1 MLVVEWVPQAYLK
14 SFRVFLRLFL
24 ILFFLNNHLYA
35 ESLSLTDEDSIKS
48 VVKQQLEAFSNDD
61 FEKAYSFASPT
72 IKKMFSSPEVFRKMV
87 IGGYQAVYRPQSIK
101 MGSVEI
107 IKGVT
112 TLKVYLVDP
121 NGEFVT
127 ANYLMEKQENG
138 EWLISGCILSIAES
152 DEI

>member
-1 MLVVEWVPQAYLK
+1 MRLAKNIINNSLN
-14 SFRVFLRLFL
+14 LFL
-24 ILFFLNNHLYA
+24 LFALFFIFIGNSFA
-35 ESLSLTDEDSIKS
+35 ITIDEENEIKS
-48 VVKQQLEAFSNDD
+48 IVNQQLEAFKNDD

-101 MGSVEI
+101 IGSVEI
-107 IKGVT
+107 IKGVA

-127 ANYLMEKQENG
+127 ANYLMEQQEDG
-138 EWLISGCILSIAES
+138 EWLIGGCILSKAES

>member
-1 MLVVEWVPQAYLK
+1 MRLAKNIINNSLNLLLLFALVFIFIGN
-14 SFRVFLRLFL
+14 SFA
-24 ILFFLNNHLYA
+24 I
-35 ESLSLTDEDSIKS
+35 TIDEENEIKS
-48 VVKQQLEAFSNDD
+48 IVNQQLEAFKNDD

-101 MGSVEI
+101 IGSVEI
-107 IKGVT
+107 IKGVA

-127 ANYLMEKQENG
+127 ANYLMEQQEDG
-138 EWLISGCILSIAES
+138 EWLIGGCILSKAES

>member
-1 MLVVEWVPQAYLK
+1 MRLVKNIKNNPQNLLLLFALVFIVIGN
-14 SFRVFLRLFL
+14 SFA
-24 ILFFLNNHLYA
+24 IT
-35 ESLSLTDEDSIKS
+35 TDEENEIKFI
-48 VVKQQLEAFSNDD
+48 VNQQLEAFQDDD

-101 MGSVEI
+101 IGSVEI

-138 EWLISGCILSIAES
+138 EWLIAGCILSKAES

>member
-1 MLVVEWVPQAYLK
+1 MRLAKNIINNTLNLLLLFTLVLIFIGN
-14 SFRVFLRLFL
+14 SFA
-24 ILFFLNNHLYA
+24 ITIEEEN
-35 ESLSLTDEDSIKS
+35 EIKS
-48 VVKQQLEAFSNDD
+48 IVNQQLEAFQNDD

-101 MGSVEI
+101 IGSVEI
-107 IKGVT
+107 IKGVA

-127 ANYLMEKQENG
+127 ANYLMEQQEDG
-138 EWLISGCILSIAES
+138 EWLIGGCILSKAES

>member
-1 MLVVEWVPQAYLK
+1 MRLVKNIKNNPQNLLLLFALVFIVIGN
-14 SFRVFLRLFL
+14 SFA
-24 ILFFLNNHLYA
+24 IT
-35 ESLSLTDEDSIKS
+35 TDEENEIKS
-48 VVKQQLEAFSNDD
+48 IVNQQLEAFQNDD

-121 NGEFVT
+121 NGEFIT
-127 ANYLMEKQENG
+127 ANYMMEKQENG
-138 EWLISGCILSIAES
+138 EWLISGCVLSKAES

>member
-1 MLVVEWVPQAYLK
+1 MRLVKNIINNSHYFLLLFALIFIFIGN
-14 SFRVFLRLFL
+14 SFA
-24 ILFFLNNHLYA
+24 I
-35 ESLSLTDEDSIKS
+35 TIDEENEIKS
-48 VVKQQLEAFSNDD
+48 IVNQQLEAFKNDD

-72 IKKMFSSPEVFRKMV
+72 IKKMFSSPEVFKKMV

-101 MGSVEI
+101 IGSVEI
-107 IKGVT
+107 IKGVA

>member
-1 MLVVEWVPQAYLK
+1 MRLAKNIINNSLNLLLLFALVFIFIGN
-14 SFRVFLRLFL
+14 SFA
-24 ILFFLNNHLYA
+24 I
-35 ESLSLTDEDSIKS
+35 TIDEENEIKS
-48 VVKQQLEAFSNDD
+48 IVNQQLEAFKNDD

-72 IKKMFSSPEVFRKMV
+72 IKKIFSSPEVFRKMV

-101 MGSVEI
+101 IGSVEI
-107 IKGVT
+107 IKGVA

-127 ANYLMEKQENG
+127 ANYLMEQQEDG
-138 EWLISGCILSIAES
+138 EWLIGGCILSKAES

>member
-1 MLVVEWVPQAYLK
+1 MKLVK
-14 SFRVFLRLFL
+14 SIKNNSQNLFL
-24 ILFFLNNHLYA
+24 LFVLVFIFIGNSFA
-35 ESLSLTDEDSIKS
+35 ITIDEEKKIKS
-48 VVKQQLEAFSNDD
+48 IVNQQLEAFQNDD

-72 IKKMFSSPEVFRKMV
+72 IKRMFSSPEVFRKMV

-138 EWLISGCILSIAES
+138 EWLISGCILSKAES

>member
-1 MLVVEWVPQAYLK
+1 MRLVK
-14 SFRVFLRLFL
+14 SIKNNSQNLFL
-24 ILFFLNNHLYA
+24 LFALVFIFIGNSFA
-35 ESLSLTDEDSIKS
+35 ITTDEENEIKS
-48 VVKQQLEAFSNDD
+48 IVNKQLEAFQNDD

-121 NGEFVT
+121 NGEFIT
-127 ANYLMEKQENG
+127 ANYLMEKQGNG
-138 EWLISGCILSIAES
+138 EWLISGCILSKAES

>member
-1 MLVVEWVPQAYLK
+1 MRLVKNIINNSHYLLLLFALIFIFIGN
-14 SFRVFLRLFL
+14 SFA
-24 ILFFLNNHLYA
+24 I
-35 ESLSLTDEDSIKS
+35 TIDEEKKIKS
-48 VVKQQLEAFSNDD
+48 IVNQQLEAFQNDD

-72 IKKMFSSPEVFRKMV
+72 IKRMFSSPEVFRKMV

-138 EWLISGCILSIAES
+138 EWLISGCILIKAES

>member
-1 MLVVEWVPQAYLK
+1 MRLVK
-14 SFRVFLRLFL
+14 SIKLNSQNLFL
-24 ILFFLNNHLYA
+24 LFTLVFIFIGNSFA
-35 ESLSLTDEDSIKS
+35 ITTDEENEIKS
-48 VVKQQLEAFSNDD
+48 IVNKQLEAFQNDD

-121 NGEFVT
+121 NGEFIT
-127 ANYLMEKQENG
+127 ANYLMEKQGNG
-138 EWLISGCILSIAES
+138 EWLISGCILSKAES

>member
-1 MLVVEWVPQAYLK
+1 MRLVKNIKNNYQNLFVI
-14 SFRVFLRLFL
+14 FLLFL
-24 ILFFLNNHLYA
+24 SFLGNSFA
-35 ESLSLTDEDSIKS
+35 ITVDEENEIKS
-48 VVKQQLEAFSNDD
+48 IVNQQLEAFQNDD
-61 FEKAYSFASPT
+61 FERAYSFASPT
-72 IKKMFSSPEVFRKMV
+72 IKRMFSSPEVFRKMV

-138 EWLISGCILSIAES
+138 EWLISGCILSKAES

>member
-1 MLVVEWVPQAYLK
+1 MRLAKNIINNTLNLLLLFALVFIFIGN
-14 SFRVFLRLFL
+14 SFA
-24 ILFFLNNHLYA
+24 I
-35 ESLSLTDEDSIKS
+35 TIDEENEIKS
-48 VVKQQLEAFSNDD
+48 IVNQQLEAFQNDD

-72 IKKMFSSPEVFRKMV
+72 IKKMFSSPEVFRKRV

-101 MGSVEI
+101 IGSVEI
-107 IKGVT
+107 IKGVA

-127 ANYLMEKQENG
+127 ANYLMEQQEDG
-138 EWLISGCILSIAES
+138 EWLIGGCILSKAES

>member
-1 MLVVEWVPQAYLK
+1 MRLVKNIINNSHYLLLLFALVFIFIGN
-14 SFRVFLRLFL
+14 SFA
-24 ILFFLNNHLYA
+24 I
-35 ESLSLTDEDSIKS
+35 TIDEENEIKS
-48 VVKQQLEAFSNDD
+48 IVNQQLEAFKNDD

-101 MGSVEI
+101 IGSVEI
-107 IKGVT
+107 IKGVA

-127 ANYLMEKQENG
+127 ANYLMEQQEDG
-138 EWLISGCILSIAES
+138 EWLIGGCILSKAES

>member
-1 MLVVEWVPQAYLK
+1 MRLVKNIKNNPQNLLLLFALVFIVIGN
-14 SFRVFLRLFL
+14 SFA
-24 ILFFLNNHLYA
+24 IT
-35 ESLSLTDEDSIKS
+35 TDEENEIKS
-48 VVKQQLEAFSNDD
+48 IVNQQLEAFQNDD

-72 IKKMFSSPEVFRKMV
+72 IKKMFISPEVFRKMV

-121 NGEFVT
+121 NGEFIT
-127 ANYLMEKQENG
+127 ANYMMEKQENG
-138 EWLISGCILSIAES
+138 EWLIAGCILSKAES

>member
-1 MLVVEWVPQAYLK
+1 MRLAKNIIYNSLNLLLLFALVFIFIGN
-14 SFRVFLRLFL
+14 SFA
-24 ILFFLNNHLYA
+24 I
-35 ESLSLTDEDSIKS
+35 TIDEENEIKS
-48 VVKQQLEAFSNDD
+48 IVNQQLEAFKNDD

-101 MGSVEI
+101 IGSVEI
-107 IKGVT
+107 IKGVA

-127 ANYLMEKQENG
+127 ANYLMEQQEDG
-138 EWLISGCILSIAES
+138 EWLIGGCILSKAES

>member
-1 MLVVEWVPQAYLK
+1 MRLVKNIKNNPQNLLLLFALVFIFIGN
-14 SFRVFLRLFL
+14 SFA
-24 ILFFLNNHLYA
+24 IT
-35 ESLSLTDEDSIKS
+35 TDEENEIKFI
-48 VVKQQLEAFSNDD
+48 VNQQLEAFQDDD

-127 ANYLMEKQENG
+127 ANYLMEKQGNG
-138 EWLISGCILSIAES
+138 EWLIAGCILSKAES

>member
-1 MLVVEWVPQAYLK
+1 MRLVKNIKNNPQNLLLLFALVFIVIGN
-14 SFRVFLRLFL
+14 SFA
-24 ILFFLNNHLYA
+24 IT
-35 ESLSLTDEDSIKS
+35 TDEENEIKFI
-48 VVKQQLEAFSNDD
+48 VNQQLEAFQDDD

-127 ANYLMEKQENG
+127 ANYLMEKQGNG
-138 EWLISGCILSIAES
+138 EWLIAGCILSKAES

>member
-1 MLVVEWVPQAYLK
+1 MRLAKNIINNSLNLLLLFALVFIFIGN
-14 SFRVFLRLFL
+14 SFA
-24 ILFFLNNHLYA
+24 IT
-35 ESLSLTDEDSIKS
+35 TDEENEIKS
-48 VVKQQLEAFSNDD
+48 IVNQQLEAFQNDD

-101 MGSVEI
+101 IGSVEI
-107 IKGVT
+107 IKGVA

-127 ANYLMEKQENG
+127 ANYLMEKQEDG
-138 EWLISGCILSIAES
+138 EWLIGGCILSKAES

>member
-1 MLVVEWVPQAYLK
+1 MRLVKNIKNNPQNLLLLFALVFIFIGN
-14 SFRVFLRLFL
+14 SFA
-24 ILFFLNNHLYA
+24 IT
-35 ESLSLTDEDSIKS
+35 TDEENKIKFI
-48 VVKQQLEAFSNDD
+48 VNQQLEAFQDDD

-127 ANYLMEKQENG
+127 ANYMMEKQENG
-138 EWLISGCILSIAES
+138 EWLISGCVLSKAES

>member
-1 MLVVEWVPQAYLK
+1 MSLVKIIKNNSQN
-14 SFRVFLRLFL
+14 LFL
-24 ILFFLNNHLYA
+24 LFALVFIFIGNSFA
-35 ESLSLTDEDSIKS
+35 ITTDEENEIKS
-48 VVKQQLEAFSNDD
+48 IVNQQLEAFQNDD

-72 IKKMFSSPEVFRKMV
+72 IKKMFISPEVFRKMV

-127 ANYLMEKQENG
+127 ANYMMEKQENG
-138 EWLISGCILSIAES
+138 EWLIAGCILSKAES

>member
-1 MLVVEWVPQAYLK
+1 MRLVKNIKNNPQNLLLLFALVFIVIGN
-14 SFRVFLRLFL
+14 SFA
-24 ILFFLNNHLYA
+24 IT
-35 ESLSLTDEDSIKS
+35 TDEENEIKFI
-48 VVKQQLEAFSNDD
+48 VNQQLEAFQNDD

-138 EWLISGCILSIAES
+138 EWLISGCILSKAES

>member
-1 MLVVEWVPQAYLK
+1 MRLVKNIKNNPQNLLLLFALVFIVIGN
-14 SFRVFLRLFL
+14 SFA
-24 ILFFLNNHLYA
+24 IT
-35 ESLSLTDEDSIKS
+35 TDEENEIKFI
-48 VVKQQLEAFSNDD
+48 VNQQLEAFQDDD

-101 MGSVEI
+101 IGSVEI

>member
-1 MLVVEWVPQAYLK
+1 MRLVKNIKNNPQNLLLLFALVFIVIGN
-14 SFRVFLRLFL
+14 SFA
-24 ILFFLNNHLYA
+24 IT
-35 ESLSLTDEDSIKS
+35 TDEENEIKFI
-48 VVKQQLEAFSNDD
+48 VNQQLEAFQDDD

-127 ANYLMEKQENG
+127 ANYLMEKQGNG
-138 EWLISGCILSIAES
+138 EWLISGCVLSKAES

>member
-1 MLVVEWVPQAYLK
+1 MRLVKNIKNNPQNLLLLFALVFIVIGN
-14 SFRVFLRLFL
+14 SFA
-24 ILFFLNNHLYA
+24 IT
-35 ESLSLTDEDSIKS
+35 TDEENEIKFI
-48 VVKQQLEAFSNDD
+48 VNQQLEAFQDDD

>member
-1 MLVVEWVPQAYLK
+1 MRLVK
-14 SFRVFLRLFL
+14 SIKINSQNLFL
-24 ILFFLNNHLYA
+24 LFTLVFIFIGNSFA
-35 ESLSLTDEDSIKS
+35 ITTDEENEIKS
-48 VVKQQLEAFSNDD
+48 IVNQQLEAFQNDD

>member
-1 MLVVEWVPQAYLK
+1 MRLVKNIKNNPQNLLLLFALVFIFIGN
-14 SFRVFLRLFL
+14 SFAITV
-24 ILFFLNNHLYA
+24 
-35 ESLSLTDEDSIKS
+35 DEENEIKS
-48 VVKQQLEAFSNDD
+48 IVNQQLEAFKNDD

-101 MGSVEI
+101 IGSVEI
-107 IKGVT
+107 IKGVA

-127 ANYLMEKQENG
+127 ANYLMEQQEDG
-138 EWLISGCILSIAES
+138 EWLIGGCILSKAES

>member
-1 MLVVEWVPQAYLK
+1 MRLAKNIINNSLNLLLLFALVFIFIGN
-14 SFRVFLRLFL
+14 SFA
-24 ILFFLNNHLYA
+24 I
-35 ESLSLTDEDSIKS
+35 TIDEENEIKS
-48 VVKQQLEAFSNDD
+48 IVNQQLEAFKNDD

-101 MGSVEI
+101 IGSVEI
-107 IKGVT
+107 IKGVA

-127 ANYLMEKQENG
+127 ANYLMEKQEDG
-138 EWLISGCILSIAES
+138 EWLIGGCILSKAES

>member
-1 MLVVEWVPQAYLK
+1 MRLVKNIKNNPQNLLLLFALVFIVIGN
-14 SFRVFLRLFL
+14 SFA
-24 ILFFLNNHLYA
+24 IT
-35 ESLSLTDEDSIKS
+35 TDEENEIKS
-48 VVKQQLEAFSNDD
+48 IVNQQLEAFQDDD

-72 IKKMFSSPEVFRKMV
+72 IKKMFISPEVFRKMV

-138 EWLISGCILSIAES
+138 EWLISGCILSKAES

>member
-1 MLVVEWVPQAYLK
+1 MRLAKNIRNNSLNLLLLFALV
-14 SFRVFLRLFL
+14 FIF
-24 ILFFLNNHLYA
+24 IGN
-35 ESLSLTDEDSIKS
+35 SLAITADEENEIKS
-48 VVKQQLEAFSNDD
+48 IVNQQLEAFQNDD

-101 MGSVEI
+101 IGSVEI
-107 IKGVT
+107 IKGVA

-127 ANYLMEKQENG
+127 ANYLMEQQEDG
-138 EWLISGCILSIAES
+138 EWLIGGCILSKAES

>member
-1 MLVVEWVPQAYLK
+1 MRLVKNIKNNPQNLLLLFALVFIVIGN
-14 SFRVFLRLFL
+14 SFA
-24 ILFFLNNHLYA
+24 IT
-35 ESLSLTDEDSIKS
+35 TDEENEIKS
-48 VVKQQLEAFSNDD
+48 IVNQQLEAFQNDD

-138 EWLISGCILSIAES
+138 EWLISGCVLSKAES

>member
-1 MLVVEWVPQAYLK
+1 MRLVKNIINNSHYLLLLFALIFIFIGN
-14 SFRVFLRLFL
+14 SFA
-24 ILFFLNNHLYA
+24 I
-35 ESLSLTDEDSIKS
+35 TIDEENEIKS
-48 VVKQQLEAFSNDD
+48 IVNQQLEAFKNDD

-101 MGSVEI
+101 IGSVEI
-107 IKGVT
+107 IKGVA

-127 ANYLMEKQENG
+127 ANYLMEQQEDG
-138 EWLISGCILSIAES
+138 EWLIGGCILSKAES

>member
-1 MLVVEWVPQAYLK
+1 MRLAKNIINNSLNLLLLFALVFIFIGN
-14 SFRVFLRLFL
+14 SFA
-24 ILFFLNNHLYA
+24 I
-35 ESLSLTDEDSIKS
+35 TIDEENEIKS
-48 VVKQQLEAFSNDD
+48 IVNQQLEAFKNDD

-72 IKKMFSSPEVFRKMV
+72 IKKMFSSPEVFKKMV

-101 MGSVEI
+101 IGSVEI
-107 IKGVT
+107 IKGVA

-127 ANYLMEKQENG
+127 ANYLMEQQEDG
-138 EWLISGCILSIAES
+138 EWLIGGCILSKAES

>member
-1 MLVVEWVPQAYLK
+1 MKLVK
-14 SFRVFLRLFL
+14 SIKNNSQNLFL
-24 ILFFLNNHLYA
+24 LFVLVFIFIGNSFA
-35 ESLSLTDEDSIKS
+35 ITIDEEKKIKS
-48 VVKQQLEAFSNDD
+48 IVNQQLEAFKNDD

-101 MGSVEI
+101 IGSVEI
-107 IKGVT
+107 TKGVA

-127 ANYLMEKQENG
+127 ANYLMEQQEDG
-138 EWLISGCILSIAES
+138 EWLIGGCILSKAES

>member
-1 MLVVEWVPQAYLK
+1 MRLVKNIKNNPQNLLLLFALVFIFIGN
-14 SFRVFLRLFL
+14 SFA
-24 ILFFLNNHLYA
+24 I
-35 ESLSLTDEDSIKS
+35 TIDEENEIKS
-48 VVKQQLEAFSNDD
+48 IVNQQLEAFKNDD

-101 MGSVEI
+101 IGSVEI
-107 IKGVT
+107 IKGVA

-127 ANYLMEKQENG
+127 ANYLMEQQEDG
-138 EWLISGCILSIAES
+138 EWLIGGCILSKAES

>member
-1 MLVVEWVPQAYLK
+1 MRLVNNIINNSHYLLLLFALAFIFIGN
-14 SFRVFLRLFL
+14 SFA
-24 ILFFLNNHLYA
+24 I
-35 ESLSLTDEDSIKS
+35 TIDEENEIKS
-48 VVKQQLEAFSNDD
+48 IVNQQLEAFKNDD

-72 IKKMFSSPEVFRKMV
+72 IKKMFSSPEVFKKMV

-101 MGSVEI
+101 IGSVEI
-107 IKGVT
+107 IKGVA

-127 ANYLMEKQENG
+127 ANYLMEQQEDG
-138 EWLISGCILSIAES
+138 EWLIGGCILSKAES

>member
-1 MLVVEWVPQAYLK
+1 MRLVKNIKNNSQNLFVI
-14 SFRVFLRLFL
+14 FLLFL
-24 ILFFLNNHLYA
+24 SFLGNSFA
-35 ESLSLTDEDSIKS
+35 ITVDEENEIKS
-48 VVKQQLEAFSNDD
+48 IVNQQLEAFQNDD
-61 FEKAYSFASPT
+61 FERAYSFASPT
-72 IKKMFSSPEVFRKMV
+72 IKRMFSSPEVFRKMV

-138 EWLISGCILSIAES
+138 EWLISGCILSKAES

>member
-1 MLVVEWVPQAYLK
+1 MRLVK
-14 SFRVFLRLFL
+14 SIKINSQNLFL
-24 ILFFLNNHLYA
+24 LFTLVFIFIGNSFA
-35 ESLSLTDEDSIKS
+35 ITTDEENEIKFI
-48 VVKQQLEAFSNDD
+48 VNQQLEAFQDDD

-127 ANYLMEKQENG
+127 ANYLMEKQGNG
-138 EWLISGCILSIAES
+138 EWLISGCVLSKAES

>member
-1 MLVVEWVPQAYLK
+1 MRLVKNIKNNPQNLLLLFALVFIVIGN
-14 SFRVFLRLFL
+14 SFA
-24 ILFFLNNHLYA
+24 IT
-35 ESLSLTDEDSIKS
+35 TDEENEIKFI
-48 VVKQQLEAFSNDD
+48 VNQQLEAFQNDD

-121 NGEFVT
+121 NGEFIT
-127 ANYLMEKQENG
+127 ANYMMEKQENG
-138 EWLISGCILSIAES
+138 EWLISGCVLSKAES